1 MRVEPLRYERIRN
14 LRTDRD
20 LTQQEIADVL
30 HIKQNTYSQYETGT
44 LNYPL
49 DVVITLAQFYGT
61 SVDYLL
67 GLTDEMTPYPR
78 RGGGPFVKNSGCN

>member
-1 MRVEPLRYERIRN
+1 M
-14 LRTDRD
+14 
-20 LTQQEIADVL
+20 L

-49 DVVITLAQFYGT
+49 EVVAALAQFYGT

-67 GLTDEMTPYPR
+67 GLTDEQRHYPR
-78 RGGGPFVKNSGCN
+78 RRE

>member
-1 MRVEPLRYERIRN
+1 MGDFVMRIEPLRYERIRN
-14 LRTDRD
+14 MRIDRD
-20 LTQQEIADVL
+20 LTQQEIAQVL

-49 DVVITLAQFYGT
+49 EVVAALAQFYGT

-67 GLTDEMTPYPR
+67 GLTDERRPYPR
-78 RGGGPFVKNSGCN
+78 RRE

>member
-1 MRVEPLRYERIRN
+1 MGDFVMRIEPLHYERIRN
-14 LRTDRD
+14 LRIDRD
-20 LTQQEIADVL
+20 LTQQEIAEVL

-49 DVVITLAQFYGT
+49 EVVAALAQFYGT

-67 GLTDEMTPYPR
+67 GLTDEQRPYPR
-78 RGGGPFVKNSGCN
+78 RRE

>member
-20 LTQQEIADVL
+20 LTQQEIADML

-49 DVVITLAQFYGT
+49 DVVIALAQFYDT

-78 RGGGPFVKNSGCN
+78 RGGDPFVKNPH